1 MMWYIRWQITRGLIW
16 LAFAIAPR
24 SAARDVFL
32 EAVNGASEYIMDT
45 VDSQETPND
54 Q

>member
-24 SAARDVFL
+24 SAARDLFITL
-32 EAVNGASEYIMDT
+32 IDGGSDIIMRAIGK
-45 VDSQETPND
+45 ETPND